1 MPPLKFPFPQAVTHE
16 GPIAALDG
24 WAAEF
29 VVKRMRTSG
38 PCGTSV
44 LFGTAQFAIVLGRSD
59 GLASGEQHGKVLEK
73 GVWMAELKEGGSG
86 VEKWWHFGQ
95 DSELCEGEWAML
107 TLVCCNGVMSLYIDG
122 CKVGMVARALP
133 LGITSVGFCKSVD
146 GDGTMSG
153 SVREGRVFRG
163 DRQVLEM
170 KKWMQGGERDE
181 VGLVAR
187 WEFWATGRVVASNH
201 QGCSGMLEGGESK
214 NAMANSAMEEAH
226 WLWKFIASANGVAAT
241 MATSLVR
248 GNEATE
254 VEAACSRWLDSQ
266 LFARGVDRAPTGRP
280 LSRLAT
286 PDLGFEASP
295 SLEGEPAPMSLAGE
309 EEVET
314 LDSLLQRK
322 LGVRMSPVLDMLER
336 GVISAILHQL
346 GVLPRIISTGH
357 NIKSPSPRP
366 LGLEAA
372 VQSASMAARG
382 VRRHVGELLDI
393 SNHSLK
399 EGEEPKPWE
408 TFTEPILARARL
420 LLSLPPLCS
429 DAGEGAEEDA
439 SIGGEVYRR
448 MWSLAHGN
456 SDMKKA
462 IGLCVEFLQ
471 QESVTEEVMSRGLRA
486 RVDRAGEV
494 EAGLQALT
502 TLLGSSGDGDISKT
516 VESGMVCDVL
526 EVLGGAHNADTCSMS
541 VIKSSGEEAEFRVR
555 RSLSRLLERLVSVMA
570 SSKARVKVLAPAAAA
585 LTVALDGA
593 DMATVH
599 RAGLMD
605 LISSYFREGGQGWA
619 ASQRLHSSLITLL
632 RCLVLQIGVQQHQA
646 VGLSDEVVD
655 SIIGCAR
662 SAAVSLVSAEH
673 SSGGQRQEYWA
684 GFLTVLGGLL
694 EGDNEV
700 QNSKVDTRELSFRI
714 RRADPLGVGVT
725 GTAKVGNGKKTHGY
739 EFDVSGSFHGQH
751 VSLVLTPAKHVPA
764 NALRSSRVKTLHLN
778 GVIDDGWRASGDV
791 FGGGTWAL
799 YRAKDDGGGEWGDYK
814 VLRSSKNAVSVMGRC
829 VHCIGG
835 LLTTHGVLQLDG
847 RVSPDNSWCQIMV
860 VESTSTVATVAL
872 GIAVGDYPLDQMP
885 GWQQGSIAYH
895 LDDGHLFEECG
906 FPIEFGQTC
915 ARGDIVTC
923 KVNFSEDRRPFS
935 ITWLKNG
942 TLVGTRT
949 LGGSLPFKKLY
960 FSLGIYSS
968 GERVLVRQGGA
979 GEGSKDFKPVCAEMG
994 DNQGEMGL
1002 MWSKWSKEEGGQGC
1016 DDGGSEE
1023 WQSEEGCQIPRFLYE
1038 GGGATCFH
1046 PLSVDHTISVKAKFT
1061 LLSADACVALSLM
1074 PDLWGGAPTVV
1085 FWAGK
1090 DLQQRCQL
1098 VSVNGS
1104 FSTSRP
1110 LNDGLGDV
1118 FGEKAQN
1125 MGEAGVLGSTGLEFD
1140 VEAIFHCGLLV
1151 CKSNGSAVRTVSFLD
1166 LADTTRNDAC
1176 FAGDFILDP
1185 NNTL

>member
-1 MPPLKFPFPQAVTHE
+1 
-16 GPIAALDG
+16 
-24 WAAEF
+24 
-29 VVKRMRTSG
+29 
-38 PCGTSV
+38 
-44 LFGTAQFAIVLGRSD
+44 VLGRSD
-59 GLASGEQHGKVLEK
+59 TPAQGEQNGKVVEK
-73 GVWMAELKEGGSG
+73 GVWMAELKEDGSG

-95 DSELCEGEWAML
+95 DSVLCEGEWAML
-107 TLVCCNGVMSLYIDG
+107 TLVCRKGVMSLYIDG

-133 LGITSVGFCKSVD
+133 LGITSVGFCKFGD

-163 DRQVLEM
+163 DRTDTEM

-181 VGLVAR
+181 AGLVAS

-201 QGCSGMLEGGESK
+201 QGCSGMLVGGESN

-226 WLWKFIASANGVAAT
+226 WLWRFVASANGIAAT

-248 GNEATE
+248 GSEETE

-286 PDLGFEASP
+286 PDLGFAASP
-295 SLEGEPAPMSLAGE
+295 SGGGEPPPMNLAGE
-309 EEVET
+309 EEVEI

-346 GVLPRIISTGH
+346 GVLPRLIGTGH
-357 NIKSPSPRP
+357 AVKAPSPRP

-372 VQSASMAARG
+372 IQSASMAARG

-408 TFTEPILARARL
+408 TFTDPILARARL

-429 DAGEGAEEDA
+429 DAGEGVEEDA
-439 SIGGEVYRR
+439 IVGGEVYRR
-448 MWSLAHGN
+448 MWSLAHGK

-462 IGLCVEFLQ
+462 ISLCIEFLQ

-502 TLLGSSGDGDISKT
+502 TLLGSGGDGGTSK

-541 VIKSSGEEAEFRVR
+541 VIKSSGEEAESRVR

-570 SSKARVKVLAPAAAA
+570 SSKARVKVLASAAAA

-593 DMATVH
+593 DMVTVH
-599 RAGLMD
+599 KAGLVD
-605 LISSYFREGGQGWA
+605 LISSYFREGGGQSWA

-646 VGLSDEVVD
+646 VGISDEVVG
-655 SIIGCAR
+655 SIIDCAR

-673 SSGGQRQEYWA
+673 SSGGQSQENWA
-684 GFLTVLGGLL
+684 GFLVVLGGLL
-694 EGDNEV
+694 EGDSAV
-700 QNSKVDTRELSFRI
+700 QTSKVDTRELSFRI
-714 RRADPLGVGVT
+714 RRIDPLGGVT
-725 GTAKVGNGKKTHGY
+725 GTAFVGSGKSAHGHKY
-739 EFDVSGSFHGQH
+739 DVSGSFHGQH
-751 VSLVLTPAKHVPA
+751 ASLVLTPAKDFPE
-764 NALRSSRVKTLHLN
+764 NALRSSRVKNLRLN

-791 FGGGTWAL
+791 SGGGTWAL

-814 VLRSSKNAVSVMGRC
+814 VLRSSTNAVSVMGRC

-835 LLTTHGVLQLDG
+835 QLTTHGVLQLAG
-847 RVSPDNSWCQIMV
+847 RVSPDNSWCQVMV
-860 VESTSTVATVAL
+860 VESTSTWATVAL
-872 GIAVGDYPLDQMP
+872 GVAVGDYPLDQMP

-895 LDDGHLFEECG
+895 LDDGHLFEESG
-906 FPIEFGQTC
+906 FPIQFGKTC

-949 LGGSLPFKKLY
+949 LAGSLPFKVLY

-968 GERVLVRQGGA
+968 GERVLVRQGGS
-979 GEGSKDFKPVCAEMG
+979 GQGSRDFKPVCAEMG

-1002 MWSKWSKEEGGQGC
+1002 MWSKWSKEEGGEGC
-1016 DDGGSEE
+1016 EEGGSEE
-1023 WQSEEGCQIPRFLYE
+1023 WQSEAGCKIPRFLYE

-1118 FGEKAQN
+1118 LGEKAQSI
-1125 MGEAGVLGSTGLEFD
+1125 GEAAALGSTGLEFD
-1140 VEAIFHCGLLV
+1140 VEATFHCGLLM
-1151 CKSNGSAVRTVSFLD
+1151 CKSNGSAVRTVSCLD

-1176 FAGDFILDP
+1176 FAGNFILDP
-1185 NNTL
+1185 YKTP